1 MKKIAVVG
9 ATGLVGREIIRLS
22 ESFFGKDTEYIFYA
36 SERSSGSKLI
46 INNVEQTIQL
56 LSIENIQK
64 VDLALFS
71 AGGKRSREH
80 AKAFINKGAYV
91 VDNSSAFRLEQEVP
105 LVVYGINEKVI
116 SDDSRLIANPNCT
129 TMILMMALKPM
140 HDAFGLEQIIPVSYQ
155 AVSGSGLDAT
165 NSLEKENDLGEN
177 LNADYDKGYYGRP
190 IANNIIPLAGNM
202 TDNGYSDEEMK
213 FVNESRKILN
223 IANLIVEPSNARVGV
238 KTGHGIFCSATF
250 KESVNIDK
258 IITLIES
265 FEGIEYWG
273 EKLPTPL
280 DAEGSESVFISRLR
294 KGLSSDKVVN
304 FWVVGDNLLK
314 GAALNAVQIG
324 KYVLSL

>member
-155 AVSGSGLDAT
+155 AVSGSGLDAI

>member
-155 AVSGSGLDAT
+155 AVSGSGLDAI

-177 LNADYDKGYYGRP
+177 LNADYDKGYYGRR

>member
-1 MKKIAVVG
+1 MKKIAIVG

-22 ESFFGKDTEYIFYA
+22 ESFFGKDIEYTFFA
-36 SERSSGSKLI
+36 SKKSAGPKLI
-46 INNVEQTIQL
+46 VNNIEETIQL
-56 LSIENIQK
+56 LSNKNIQE

-71 AGGKRSREH
+71 AGGEISRKY
-80 AKAFINKGAYV
+80 ASTFINKGAYV
-91 VDNSSAFRLEQEVP
+91 VDNSSAFRLEQDVP
-105 LVVYGINEKVI
+105 LVVYGVNEKVI

-140 HDAFGLEQIIPVSYQ
+140 HDLFGLQQIVPVSYQ

-165 NSLEKENDLGEN
+165 NSLKRENDLGGN
-177 LNADYDKGYYGRP
+177 LNADYNKGYYGRP
-190 IANNIIPLAGNM
+190 IANNIIPLAGSI
-202 TDNGYSDEEMK
+202 TDNEYSDEEMK
-213 FVNESRKILN
+213 FVNESRKILK
-223 IANLIVEPSNARVGV
+223 ISDLIVEPSNARVGV

-250 KESVNIDK
+250 KYSVNIDK
-258 IITLIES
+258 IISSIDS
-265 FEGIEYWG
+265 FEGIDYWG

-280 DAEGSESVFISRLR
+280 DAEGSELVFISRLR

-324 KYVLSL
+324 HYVLGL